1 VGDKKGGQLIDL
13 LYKEDTHSIIGA
25 ALEVH
30 KTLGHGFLEPVYQE
44 ALAYEFDFSDIPYVK
59 ESPLRI
65 HYKDIILG
73 KSYIADFVCYD
84 KIIVECK
91 AVERLLPEHESQVL
105 NYLNATGYRLGLL
118 INFGSPKIEIK
129 RIIK

>member
-1 VGDKKGGQLIDL
+1 LIDL

-44 ALAYEFDFSDIPYVK
+44 ALAYEFDFSGIPYVK